1 VTVAPVAHTK
11 TALSADEL
19 LSGWRNLRVEVDEE
33 GDVCLVRQ
41 DGTRVETWREHH
53 PYELRMSRVEYER
66 EKRLLQI
73 ELLKLQSWIKDTGQ
87 KVVLLFEG
95 RDAAGKGGAI
105 KRFVEHLNPRG
116 ARVVALTK
124 PTVAEAGSWYFQRYI
139 RQLPTAGEIV
149 LFDRSWYNRA
159 VVERV
164 MGFCTDEEY
173 LEFMRQAPDLERMLS
188 DSGLHIVKYWFAVSR
203 GEQRTRFTIRRIDP
217 VRRWKLSPIDLAS
230 LDRWDDY
237 SLAKE
242 AMFYYTDSVET
253 PWTVVQGNDK
263 RRARLEAMRH
273 LLSLFD
279 YPGKDHDAVGA
290 PDPVIVGSPK
300 LVEADHFSML

>member
-1 VTVAPVAHTK
+1 MTLVPFAPAEVV
-11 TALSADEL
+11 LSADDL
-19 LSGWRNLRVEVDEE
+19 LTGWRNLSVEVDEE
-33 GDVCLVRQ
+33 GDVCLVRP
-41 DGTRVETWREHH
+41 DGTRMETWRENH
-53 PYELRMSRVEYER
+53 PYNMRMSRTEYER

-73 ELLKLQSWIKDTGQ
+73 ELLKLQSWIKDADQ
-87 KVVLLFEG
+87 KVVLIFEG
-95 RDAAGKGGAI
+95 RDAAGKGGTI
-105 KRFVEHLNPRG
+105 KRFIEHLNPRG

-124 PTVAEAGSWYFQRYI
+124 PSPAEAGSWYFQRYVK
-139 RQLPTAGEIV
+139 QLPTGGEIV
-149 LFDRSWYNRA
+149 LFDRSWYSRA

-164 MGFCTDEEY
+164 MGFCSDAEY
-173 LEFMRQAPDLERMLS
+173 MEFMRQAPDLEKMLS
-188 DSGLHIVKYWFAVSR
+188 NSGLHIVKFWFAVSR

-237 SLAKE
+237 THAKE
-242 AMFYYTDSVET
+242 AMFYYTDSAET

-279 YPGKDHDAVGA
+279 YPGKDHEAAGT
-290 PDPVIVGSPK
+290 PDPLIVGPPK
-300 LVEADHFSML
+300 PAERGRFPLL